1 MRETMRKFYSA
12 ILLAFLL
19 ELCPSMWAQS
29 KVGTTGAQ
37 FLGIGIGSRAV
48 AMGGA
53 FTAMK
58 NDASMLYWNPAA
70 IARNERVQ
78 TAFIHSNWL
87 VDTRIAWAGA
97 TANFGDIGT
106 FGGSVTLLTSG
117 DIERTTENEPDG
129 TGEFFS
135 TSDLSFNLTYAR
147 PLTDR
152 FAVGVTAKL
161 ISQSLYQS
169 SAQTVAIDL
178 GVLFD
183 VSKRF
188 RLAATMHNFGGTMRV
203 RGNAL
208 LITAST
214 GTGLNGNNNGIPAE
228 LSTDAWNLPLV
239 FRVGIATE
247 VIEDASN
254 RLTLALDAVNPNDM
268 QPHANLGAEYGWRD
282 MLFVRAGYNQL
293 FVEFA
298 EAGWTLGAGLKY
310 NLGYLAFRLDYT
322 YQSYGRLNAPQW
334 LSLSLLF

>member
-1 MRETMRKFYSA
+1 MRKLYSA
-12 ILLAFLL
+12 ILIMLLL
-19 ELCPSMWAQS
+19 EISPTAFAQS

-58 NDASMLYWNPAA
+58 NDASMLYWNPAS

-78 TAFIHSNWL
+78 TSFIHSNWL

-97 TANFGDIGT
+97 TVNLGDGGT

-117 DIERTTENEPDG
+117 DIERTTEIEPDG
-129 TGEFFS
+129 TGELFS
-135 TSDLSFNLTYAR
+135 TSDLSFNLSYAR

-152 FAVGVTAKL
+152 FSVGITAKL

-169 SAQTVAIDL
+169 SAQTVAMDL

-183 VSKRF
+183 VTKRL

-203 RGNAL
+203 SGNAL

-214 GTGLNGNNNGIPAE
+214 GMGLNGNNNGIPAE
-228 LSTDAWNLPLV
+228 LSTDGWNLPLV
-239 FRVGIATE
+239 FRVGIAAE
-247 VIEDASN
+247 VIEDQSN
-254 RLTLALDAVNPNDM
+254 RLTLALDAVNPNDL
-268 QPHANLGAEYGWRD
+268 QPHANLGMEYSWRD
-282 MLFVRAGYNQL
+282 MLFLRTGYNQL
-293 FVEFA
+293 FVDFA
-298 EAGWTLGAGLKY
+298 EAGFALGAGLKY

>member
-1 MRETMRKFYSA
+1 
-12 ILLAFLL
+12 
-19 ELCPSMWAQS
+19 
-29 KVGTTGAQ
+29 
-37 FLGIGIGSRAV
+37 
-48 AMGGA
+48 
-53 FTAMK
+53 
-58 NDASMLYWNPAA
+58 MLYWNPAA

-78 TAFIHSNWL
+78 TSFIHSNWL

-97 TANFGDIGT
+97 TANFGDVGT
-106 FGGSVTLLTSG
+106 VGGSITLLTSG
-117 DIERTTENEPDG
+117 DIERTTERDPDG

-152 FAVGVTAKL
+152 FSVGITAKL

-169 SAQTVAIDL
+169 SAQTVAMDL

-183 VSKRF
+183 VNKRF
-188 RLAATMHNFGGTMRV
+188 RLAATMHNFGGTMRM

-268 QPHANLGAEYGWRD
+268 QPHANVGMEYGWRD
-282 MLFVRAGYNQL
+282 MLFLRTGYNQL

-298 EAGWTLGAGLKY
+298 EAGFTLGAGLKY
-310 NLGYLAFRLDYT
+310 NLAISPSDWITLINPTDA
-322 YQSYGRLNAPQW
+322 
-334 LSLSLLF
+334 